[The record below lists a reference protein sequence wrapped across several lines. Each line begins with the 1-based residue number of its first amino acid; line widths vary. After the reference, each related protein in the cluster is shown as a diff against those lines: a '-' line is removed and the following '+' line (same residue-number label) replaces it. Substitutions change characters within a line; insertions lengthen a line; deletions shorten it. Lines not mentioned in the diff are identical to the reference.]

1 MDRRASKIEHKLV
14 QLAFENS
21 GKTPV
26 VKLVESVYT
35 SNILLDNLSNLIEK

>member
-1 MDRRASKIEHKLV
+1 MQIASKII
-14 QLAFENS
+14 

-35 SNILLDNLSNLIEK
+35 SNILLDNLSNLVEK